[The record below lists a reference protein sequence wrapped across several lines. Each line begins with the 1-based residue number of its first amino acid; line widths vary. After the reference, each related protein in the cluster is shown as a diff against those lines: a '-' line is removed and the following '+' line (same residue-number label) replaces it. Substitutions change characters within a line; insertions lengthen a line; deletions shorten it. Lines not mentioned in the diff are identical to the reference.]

1 MRLPHLLGNERL
13 KAALF
18 RLPPS
23 GLGSSV
29 LLDGPQGIGKRTAAR
44 DIVLGLLCKEPDGS
58 CLRCPTCRRV
68 LAGSHPDVHWLAYGE
83 KAPNL
88 EEIRNL
94 RAKNF
99 IRASESDFKVFVI
112 EQADK
117 LNMQSQNALLKVL
130 EEPASSVFILLCENR
145 EAMLQTVRSR
155 CKPFRLA
162 PLDPEPLYAAL
173 QQQVPDATAPQIQAA
188 MTASQGVMGRA
199 LSLLQGD
206 APKSRLLAGEF
217 LQELP
222 KGELAVF
229 AVCQSLGKLSRD
241 EYAAFCD
248 EACLLLCAAAKQ
260 SGNWQM
266 ISVFEYLKEQ
276 RAMLAQNPSPSAL
289 AGALS
294 AFCAR
299 C

>member
-44 DIVLGLLCKEPDGS
+44 DIVLGLLCKEPDGP

-117 LNMQSQNALLKVL
+117 LNMQK
-130 EEPASSVFILLCENR
+130 
-145 EAMLQTVRSR
+145 
-155 CKPFRLA
+155 
-162 PLDPEPLYAAL
+162 
-173 QQQVPDATAPQIQAA
+173 
-188 MTASQGVMGRA
+188 
-199 LSLLQGD
+199 GD
-206 APKSRLLAGEF
+206 AE
-217 LQELP
+217 
-222 KGELAVF
+222 
-229 AVCQSLGKLSRD
+229 
-241 EYAAFCD
+241 
-248 EACLLLCAAAKQ
+248 
-260 SGNWQM
+260 
-266 ISVFEYLKEQ
+266 
-276 RAMLAQNPSPSAL
+276 
-289 AGALS
+289 
-294 AFCAR
+294 
-299 C
+299 

>member
-23 GLGSSV
+23 GLGSSI

-44 DIVLGLLCKEPDGS
+44 DIVLGLLCKEPDGP
-58 CLRCPTCRRV
+58 CLRCPTCRRI
-68 LAGSHPDVHWLAYGE
+68 LAGSHPDVHWLTYGE
-83 KAPNL
+83 KSPNL

-112 EQADK
+112 EQADR

-162 PLDPEPLYAAL
+162 PLEDAPLFAAL
-173 QQQVPDATAPQIQAA
+173 QQQVPTATEPQIRAA
-188 MTASQGVMGRA
+188 MAASQGAMGRA
-199 LSLLQGD
+199 LALLQGD

-217 LQELP
+217 IDALP
-222 KGELAVF
+222 RGELAVF
-229 AVCQSLGKLSRD
+229 AVCQNLGKLSRD

-248 EACLLLCAAAKQ
+248 ECCLLLCAAAK
-260 SGNWQM
+260 SGGSWQM

-276 RAMLAQNPSPSAL
+276 RTMLAQNPSPSAL